1 MAMVDRTLGEYRTD
15 PDRVYLTGI
24 SYGGYGTW
32 CLATAYPGRWAA
44 IAPICGNGKPE
55 LAYRLAE
62 RQMPIW
68 IFQGGRDPVIKA
80 DMIYKMAAALE
91 QAGHK
96 TLRLTIHED
105 LGHDC
110 WTRVYAGE
118 DLYQWLLTHS
128 LHNAN

>member
-1 MAMVDRTLGEYRTD
+1 
-15 PDRVYLTGI
+15 
-24 SYGGYGTW
+24 
-32 CLATAYPGRWAA
+32 
-44 IAPICGNGKPE
+44 
-55 LAYRLAE
+55 
-62 RQMPIW
+62 MPIW